1 MFGRPGYH
9 HVVSM
14 DSWSLPLQS
23 NTSDEQRAA
32 ALRVERAIVELRRG
46 RRVDIS
52 DAGAVTT
59 VIAVE
64 RLGADALAE
73 PGYGAGPLELVLT
86 TERAKALGLVGFPTG
101 TRIRLPADTPVRE
114 LRGLAGIA
122 TRGKSGRPVPGRV
135 APGDPR
141 TAAALALARHA
152 RLMPALLVLANE
164 ASAAGLEP
172 LRASVSDIAGY
183 PSTRAR
189 ELQRLSRA
197 RVPLAASED
206 CEFVVYREPF
216 SDAEHVAIVI
226 GSPDLARPV
235 PVRLH
240 SSCLT
245 GDLLASLRCDCGD
258 QLRGAVERIAEAKG
272 GVILYLAQEGRG
284 IGLVNKLRAYRL
296 QEQGLDT
303 LQADR
308 YLGFRDDERDYTAAC
323 AMLKDLGIGRVIL
336 LTNNPGKMAALGACD
351 IEVAGRMPLPAAVN
365 AHNARYLRT
374 KRERA
379 GHLPSE

>member
-1 MFGRPGYH
+1 MH
-9 HVVSM
+9 AT
-14 DSWSLPLQS
+14 
-23 NTSDEQRAA
+23 NSDEQRAA

-46 RRVDIS
+46 RDVDIV
-52 DAGAVTT
+52 DEGAAIT
-59 VIAVE
+59 VLAVE

-73 PGYGAGPLELVLT
+73 TAGHVRPLELVLT
-86 TERAKALGLVGFPTG
+86 AERAETLGLAGHPTG
-101 TRIRLPADTPVRE
+101 TRIRLSADTPVSE
-114 LRGLAGIA
+114 LRGLAGMA
-122 TRGKSGRPVPGRV
+122 AHRNGSRLVPGRV
-135 APGDPR
+135 SPGDPR
-141 TAAALALARHA
+141 TAAALSLARHA
-152 RLMPALLVLANE
+152 RLIPALLVRANE
-164 ASAAGLEP
+164 RPAAGLEP
-172 LRASVSDIAGY
+172 LRATVDDIAGY
-183 PSTRAR
+183 PSARAR

-216 SDAEHVAIVI
+216 NDAEHVAIVI
-226 GSPDLARPV
+226 GTPDLAKPV

-258 QLRGAVERIAEAKG
+258 QLRGAVERIAEADG

-284 IGLVNKLRAYRL
+284 IGLVNKLRAYTL

-323 AMLKDLGIGRVIL
+323 AMLKDLDIRRVVL
-336 LTNNPGKMAALGACD
+336 LTNNPEKMAALDACE
-351 IEVAGRMPLPAAVN
+351 IKVVGRMPLPAAVN

-379 GHLPSE
+379 GHLPSD